1 MKTPEPKEVARLEQ
15 TAFVL
20 KTIAHPLRLRIVALL
35 GENER
40 LSVNEICIELECE
53 QSLVSHHL
61 SLLKLKGVLQSQRN
75 GKQIFYFLAMREVLK
90 VIACM
95 ENCYNRP

>member
-1 MKTPEPKEVARLEQ
+1 MKADTTEIGRLEH

-35 GENER
+35 GKHER
-40 LSVNEICIELECE
+40 LSVNEICIHMACE

-61 SLLKLKGVLQSQRN
+61 NLMKLKGVLDSDRN
-75 GKQIFYFLAMREVLK
+75 GKQIFYYLALTEVLT
-90 VIACM
+90 VIDCM
-95 ENCYNRP
+95 ENCFRES